1 VRSFDAIIIGAGIIG
16 LSLARELRKA
26 GLSVLMVDKGEP
38 AREASYAGAGMLVAN
53 PVEQRSELRHFA
65 AFSAKIYST
74 WVQELE
80 EESGLK
86 IDFRR
91 DGAIIFAEEPDAYPT
106 VGLSTDELTNLEPAV
121 SVHPNAWRLDENA
134 IDPRTLNDA
143 LIASCKKLEVHI
155 AHGSP
160 AVEVLLQQSRVSVLK
175 TDQTEYRAQV
185 VINAAGAWGSQIKN
199 AELPTRPVKG
209 HMLSLLPKQQSLIRH
224 VIRSRATDVYML
236 PRTNGPIVVGAT
248 VEEVGFDKRVVPET
262 IQKLHQAAAI
272 LVPELGEARIHE
284 SWVGL
289 RPGSPD
295 GLPMIGEMA
304 ARGVYAANGHFR
316 NGILLAPA
324 TAKALTAMICNQP
337 KPLDL
342 SAFTPA
348 RFAKTNV

>member
-1 VRSFDAIIIGAGIIG
+1 MRFFDAIIVGAGIIG

-26 GLSVLMVDKGEP
+26 GLNVLNIDKGEP
-38 AREASYAGAGMLVAN
+38 AREASHAGAGMLVSN
-53 PVEQRSELRHFA
+53 HVEQQPALREFA
-65 AFSAKIYST
+65 EASAAMYPGWIS
-74 WVQELE
+74 QLE

-91 DGAIIFAEEPDAYPT
+91 DGAIVFAEAGTYPQ
-106 VGLSTDELTNLEPAV
+106 LSVTPEELAKLEP
-121 SVHPNAWRLDENA
+121 SVAYQPNAWLLEEDA
-134 IDPRTLNDA
+134 VDPRTLNA
-143 LIASCKKLEVHI
+143 SLIASCKKLGVHF

-160 AVEVLLQQSRVSVLK
+160 VTEVAIAGANRLEVK
-175 TDQTEYRAQV
+175 TERSTYPSFV
-185 VINAAGAWGSQIKN
+185 VVNAAGAWGSQIKN

-209 HMLSLLPKQQSLIRH
+209 HMLSLLPKQRNVIRH
-224 VIRSRATDVYML
+224 VVRSRATDVYML

-248 VEEVGFDKRVVPET
+248 VEEAGFDKRVVPET

-295 GLPMIGEMA
+295 GLPIIGEMA
-304 ARGVYAANGHFR
+304 ANGVYAANGHFR

-337 KPLDL
+337 QSLDL
-342 SAFTPA
+342 SAFSPS
-348 RFAKTNV
+348 RFASTHA